1 MSVESTPVSVETPH
15 LGTTSTDVAHVK
27 RIWKVFWIL
36 LILTVL
42 ELALGLTIYFID
54 LGPNPNESLVL
65 VIKGVICIF
74 TLAKAFYIISIFMH
88 LGDEVRTMV
97 MSLALPALLFI
108 WFVIAFIADG
118 ASFKNLRNT
127 DAGIHKYHPTPQ
139 QFHHPVAEPAEK
151 SDKKLD

>member
-1 MSVESTPVSVETPH
+1 MSSEPAH
-15 LGTTSTDVAHVK
+15 LGTTAADIAHVK
-27 RIWKVFWIL
+27 KIWKAFWVL
-36 LILTVL
+36 LILTIL
-42 ELALGLTIYFID
+42 ELACGLIIYFID
-54 LGPNPNESLVL
+54 LGPDPNESLVL

-88 LGDEVRTMV
+88 LGDEIRTMI
-97 MSLALPALLFI
+97 MSVALPALLFV
-108 WFVIAFIADG
+108 WFIIAFLSDG

-127 DAGIHKYHPTPQ
+127 DAGIRKYHPTPQ

>member
-1 MSVESTPVSVETPH
+1 MSAESTH
-15 LGTTSTDVAHVK
+15 LGTTATDVAHVK
-27 RIWKVFWIL
+27 RIWKAFWIL

-54 LGPNPNESLVL
+54 LGADPNESLVL

-97 MSLALPALLFI
+97 MSMALPALLFV
-108 WFVIAFIADG
+108 WFIIAFIADG
-118 ASFKNLRNT
+118 ISYKNLRNT
-127 DAGIHKYHPTPQ
+127 DAGIRKYNPTPQ